1 MMKKRFLYLSAGV
14 LLLASCAKNGGEE
27 WTLNGELPD
36 DIGTVTLELPAA
48 TGGWYVADSAK
59 VDASGRFSI
68 TRPRAKEQMYRLNVG
83 GQYIYVPADSTETIS
98 LMMNNGGYVLEGSH
112 EATLFSEVNEIL
124 KAPMDSANNRKLLK
138 ALENDFGSTAAYYA
152 LLRTEGKSKTLLR
165 AIANAYANEKPE
177 DPRTAMLLQRLKAAS
192 TGAGAGTGETVV
204 IEAPELGYFDIEL
217 MNRKGQ
223 NVALSSVVETHP
235 LTLLAF
241 VNVAAE
247 TAPAVNMSIGDAA
260 TAYPQIGVYEVGF
273 GKDQH
278 QWANATAELPWTNVF
293 QSESASQTH
302 LGQYNIGQIPVFFL
316 IKNGE
321 IVERIDNPQ
330 EIATTVGK
338 HI

>member
-1 MMKKRFLYLSAGV
+1 MMKKVIYLSAA
-14 LLLASCAKNGGEE
+14 LLALASCTKKGDE
-27 WTLNGELPD
+27 WTLNGELPQ
-36 DIGTVTLELPAA
+36 DISSVTLEMPAA
-48 TGGWYVADSAK
+48 TGGWYVADSVA
-59 VDASGRFSI
+59 VDATGRFTV

-98 LMMNNGGYVLEGSH
+98 LVMNTGGGYVLEGSH

-152 LLRTEGKSKTLLR
+152 VLRTEGKNKTMLR
-165 AIANAYANEKPE
+165 AVANAYSNQKPE
-177 DPRTAMLLQRLKAAS
+177 DPRTAMLLQRLKAVTTPS
-192 TGAGAGTGETVV
+192 GSGETVV

-217 MNRKGQ
+217 LNRKGEAT
-223 NVALSSVVETHP
+223 ALSSVVDAHP

-241 VNVAAE
+241 VNTAAE
-247 TAPAVNMSIGDAA
+247 TAPAVHLAMGEAF
-260 TAYPQIGVYEVGF
+260 TAHPQIGVYEVGF
-273 GKDQH
+273 GQNQH
-278 QWANATAELPWTNVF
+278 QWADATAELPWTNVF

-302 LGQYNIGQIPVFFL
+302 LGQYNIDRIPVFFV

-321 IVERIDNPQ
+321 IVAKVENPAD
-330 EIATTVGK
+330 ISSNISK